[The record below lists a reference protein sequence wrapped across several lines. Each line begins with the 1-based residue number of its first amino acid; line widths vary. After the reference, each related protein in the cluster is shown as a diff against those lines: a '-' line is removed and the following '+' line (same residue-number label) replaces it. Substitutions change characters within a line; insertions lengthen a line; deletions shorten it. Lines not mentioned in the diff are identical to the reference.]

1 MDAPAPV
8 TQVTKKP
15 AESEAHCFL
24 CGTALR
30 RDYGEPIEGGE
41 GVVLCRACGAIYR
54 YPALC
59 C

>member
-1 MDAPAPV
+1 MESR
-8 TQVTKKP
+8 VTKTPTEPKR
-15 AESEAHCFL
+15 EARCFI
-24 CGTALR
+24 CGDAFR

-41 GVVLCRACGAIYR
+41 GVALCRACGAIYR

>member
-1 MDAPAPV
+1 MEA
-8 TQVTKKP
+8 QVTETP
-15 AESEAHCFL
+15 VEAESEARCFL
-24 CGTALR
+24 CDAALR

-41 GVVLCRACGAIYR
+41 GVALCRACGAIYR

>member
-1 MDAPAPV
+1 MDAPV
-8 TQVTKKP
+8 TVTP
-15 AESEAHCFL
+15 AEAEREARCFL
-24 CGTALR
+24 CGAALR

-41 GVVLCRACGAIYR
+41 GIALCRACGAIYR